1 MEYLL
6 VVCAASMGVG
16 AVVGAA
22 AVGYIIG
29 RTNWING
36 VRRFKDR
43 KHGRGVWQLTYR
55 SRFTPTIEDRSSRAV
70 REPLTTSL

>member
-6 VVCAASMGVG
+6 IACAASMGVG

-29 RTNWING
+29 RTHWISG

-43 KHGRGVWQLTYR
+43 QRGCWQLTYR
-55 SRFTPTIEDRSSRAV
+55 IDGPARIRPRIE
-70 REPLTTSL
+70 TTMQESKP

>member
-1 MEYLL
+1 MQYLL

-22 AVGYIIG
+22 AVEYIIG

-43 KHGRGVWQLTYR
+43 KNGVWQLTYHTDGPAR
-55 SRFTPTIEDRSSRAV
+55 IRPEIETAKQ
-70 REPLTTSL
+70 EIKP